1 MTVSDPD
8 SAAIALENVSFR
20 FDREL
25 ILEQI
30 GLVIPYGAFTVIV
43 GPNGGGKT
51 TLLHLILGLYRP
63 DTGSVR
69 VFGDKPGRHP
79 ERIGYVPQ
87 HGNLA
92 PGFPATVEQVVL
104 MGLPHGRRHGPGF
117 NADERECARQALKRT
132 GILELAQRPFG
143 SLSGG
148 QRQRVLIARALITE
162 PELLLL
168 DEPFSN
174 IDPYGRACIHE
185 TLEELGGELT
195 RVMVSHDLGI
205 TRQAVSQVIAVN
217 RWLVSGEG
225 PAITEEMLGLM
236 YGQHGAD
243 CPMGHAALNSHLPSQ
258 TTPVSQGPD
267 TR

>member
-1 MTVSDPD
+1 MESRHDT
-8 SAAIALENVSFR
+8 NVITLDRVGFR
-20 FDREL
+20 FAAESVLQDVDL
-25 ILEQI
+25 
-30 GLVIPYGAFTVIV
+30 GIPAGGFTVIV

-63 DTGSVR
+63 ETGRVR
-69 VFGDKPGRHP
+69 VFGDRPGSHP
-79 ERIGYVPQ
+79 ARIGYVPQ

-104 MGLPHGRRHGPGF
+104 MGLAHGHRHGPRF
-117 NADERECARQALKRT
+117 HADERELAHGALERT
-132 GILELAQRPFG
+132 GIADLARRPF
-143 SLSGG
+143 SDLSGG
-148 QRQRVLIARALITE
+148 QRQRVLIARALITH

-185 TLEELGGELT
+185 TLEDLGDGIT

-217 RWLVSGEG
+217 RWAVSGDG
-225 PAITEEMLGLM
+225 PVITEEMLALM
-236 YGQHGAD
+236 YGHHGED
-243 CPMGHAALNSHLPSQ
+243 CPMSQPLADAAFMPAVGGH
-258 TTPVSQGPD
+258 
-267 TR
+267 RR

>member
-1 MTVSDPD
+1 MDV
-8 SAAIALENVSFR
+8 IALDGVAFR
-20 FDREL
+20 FDREP
-25 ILEQI
+25 ILEDI
-30 GLVIPYGAFTVIV
+30 NLRIPRGSFTVIV

-63 DTGSVR
+63 ERGQVR
-69 VFGDKPGRHP
+69 VFGDRPGSHP

-87 HGNLA
+87 HGNLP

-104 MGLPHGRRHGPGF
+104 MGLPHDHRHGPLF
-117 NADERECARQALKRT
+117 FADERERARQALDRT
-132 GILELAQRPFG
+132 GIIELADRLYG
-143 SLSGG
+143 ALSGG

-174 IDPYGRACIHE
+174 IDPYGRACIYE
-185 TLEELGGELT
+185 TLDSLGHELT

-217 RWLVSGEG
+217 RWLVSGDG
-225 PAITEEMLGLM
+225 PTITDEMLALM
-236 YGQHGAD
+236 YGQHDQG
-243 CPMGHAALNSHLPSQ
+243 CPMGQIILGGE
-258 TTPVSQGPD
+258 PVAHDHGKP
-267 TR
+267 RP